1 MPQDRRS
8 VPGACCGTPGETSRR
23 RKPMTGRLSGT
34 ASPEIVALRGTER
47 LKRACVLASCTN
59 LGSPQALPDAVR
71 GRSLSGSS
79 TQEMFA
85 AHIARLEALRGERS
99 AAGSSDKYAPCIGR
113 RRRCWRAH
121 RRALDHGGRAPV
133 AADRGSPGAIILVG
147 RPVRASNKK
156 MKKTLAKREREAL
169 APQTRSTSSAMQ
181 PWRQGRYVAAR
192 RITEAP

>member
-1 MPQDRRS
+1 MTIGCAS
-8 VPGACCGTPGETSRR
+8 VGAGNRR
-23 RKPMTGRLSGT
+23 RTLSG
-34 ASPEIVALRGTER
+34 SRGGG
-47 LKRACVLASCTN
+47 VLASCTN
-59 LGSPQALPDAVR
+59 LGSPTGAD
-71 GRSLSGSS
+71 GSGWKGKSVKQIN
-79 TQEMFA
+79 QEIFA
-85 AHIARLEALRGERS
+85 PHIARLEALRGERA
-99 AAGSSDKYAPCIGR
+99 AAGSRDKYAPCIGR
-113 RRRCWRAH
+113 RGRCWRAH

-156 MKKTLAKREREAL
+156 MKKTLDKREREAL